1 MRNNLFAF
9 VRQLAGLKAY
19 VLEVLTETLTAG
31 DERAFMVRGL
41 YACSV
46 YQQGVPFDAFAQS
59 ASRRYQLPEP
69 VNSAM
74 RGEST
79 TFFVQRLFPEVI
91 FSEASLAGESRL
103 HHLYRRRRLSIGISA
118 MVVAGIALMG
128 GWHHFYR
135 VNEEAGRNV
144 LTKAQ
149 AFIGTNELEGQ
160 PGYGF
165 QQLPRLN
172 LIRDATLSFGNYHER
187 TPMLADLGLY

>member
-1 MRNNLFAF
+1 MLSWC
-9 VRQLAGLKAY
+9 V
-19 VLEVLTETLTAG
+19 
-31 DERAFMVRGL
+31 
-41 YACSV
+41 ACMPAPCTNRV
-46 YQQGVPFDAFAQS
+46 YPFDAFAQS

-103 HHLYRRRRLSIGISA
+103 HNIYRRRRLSIGISVMA
-118 MVVAGIALMG
+118 AAGIALIA

-172 LIRDATLSFGNYHER
+172 RAGIQCGACLRDDVICKMHNR
-187 TPMLADLGLY
+187 P